1 MKRPWKLVVVCSM
14 AMVLGACGSDSS
26 DDGGGGTGGGASS
39 GGSGGGSAAST
50 PFGSCDKPDHGT
62 CIEYSCGAS
71 SCGAYETEMQSDC
84 DETWSTAACKS
95 GALVRCQF
103 SISGL
108 VAVTHYYE
116 GDQADRESACEM
128 GGGTV
133 L

>member
-1 MKRPWKLVVVCSM
+1 MKRLSKLVVVGSM

-26 DDGGGGTGGGASS
+26 DDDGAGTGGSA
-39 GGSGGGSAAST
+39 GSGGGGAAAT
-50 PFGSCDKPDHGT
+50 PFGSCDKPSHDT
-62 CIEYSCGAS
+62 CIEYSCG
-71 SCGAYETEMQSDC
+71 GANCEAYATEAESDC
-84 DETWSTAACKS
+84 DEVWSTSACKT
-95 GALVRCQF
+95 GAIVRCQF
-103 SISGL
+103 SISGV